1 MGFRLVTNV
10 GIGTRDGKT
19 LALLTQGFLRGVVAC
34 NRVILRSAK
43 RKGRPF
49 PRLYASGVEYEPE
62 PWPKGVEEF
71 ADIETVLDRGWG
83 DCDDLCAARV
93 AELQEEGEPADC
105 RVYWRR
111 RCRQRRRDGAVCKG
125 WDDGSNKCGT
135 CGKTC
140 KGPLKMHCEVRRG
153 ICFSCGS
160 RLNVVEGR
168 HVCPGCKRV
177 DSGKI
182 EDPSRFLGL

>member
-10 GIGTRDGKT
+10 GVGTRDGKT
-19 LALLTQGFLRGVVAC
+19 LALLTQGFLRGVVAA
-34 NRVILRSAK
+34 NRVTIRTAK
-43 RKGRPF
+43 KKGRPL
-49 PRLYASGVEYEPE
+49 PRLFESGVVYERE

-71 ADIETVLDRGWG
+71 ADIVTILRRGWG

-93 AELQEEGEPADC
+93 AELQEDGEPADC

-111 RCRQRRRDGAVCKG
+111 KCTCGA
-125 WDDGSNKCGT
+125 WDDGSGRCPA
-135 CGKTC
+135 CGKPP

-153 ICFSCGS
+153 ICFACGS
-160 RLNVVEGR
+160 RLQVLAGR
-168 HVCPGCKRV
+168 HTCPGCKRL

-182 EDPSRFLGL
+182 EDPSRYLGL

>member
-10 GIGTRDGKT
+10 GVGTRDGKT
-19 LALLTQGFLRGVVAC
+19 LASLTQGFLRGVVAC
-34 NRVILRSAK
+34 NRVEIRSAK
-43 RKGRPF
+43 SKGRPL
-49 PRLYASGVEYEPE
+49 PKLYESHVEYERE

-71 ADIETVLDRGWG
+71 ADYATVLERLWG

-93 AELQEEGEPADC
+93 AELLEEGEPADA

-111 RCRQRRRDGAVCKG
+111 RCLCCGGWEGRGGKCESCGRQA
-125 WDDGSNKCGT
+125 T
-135 CGKTC
+135 
-140 KGPLKMHCEVRRG
+140 GPLKMHCQVRRG
-153 ICFSCGS
+153 ICFACNH
-160 RLNVVEGR
+160 RLNVVANR
-168 HVCPGCKRV
+168 HVCPNCKRV